1 MNTCPCGSTK
11 EYRHCCEPIHI
22 DHRAAQTPEQLMRS
36 RYTAHVMGL
45 VNFVIDTYHP
55 SCLAGEQR
63 EQIEESVESEW
74 SHLEVVSTELGKDKD
89 EGYVTFKAY
98 FQDNGNTLCLEEKSR
113 FIRENQFWYYID
125 GVFPEPKKVGRN
137 DPCICGSGK
146 KYKKCCGR

>member
-63 EQIEESVESEW
+63 EQIEESVESKW

-125 GVFPEPKKVGRN
+125 GVFPEP
-137 DPCICGSGK
+137 
-146 KYKKCCGR
+146 